1 MHTRASSIS
10 GCRWRRRLAVAGGGC
25 RSRER
30 QSETAPA
37 PGGVGFELPGNA
49 SVARGALLTQPPGH
63 EEAFVPF
70 VAIGAPGWIDAC
82 RREAGVT
89 APLFSFETDA
99 QGALRMPA
107 TDPGA
112 TARDRCL
119 AARAAS
125 GGLSGLPA
133 RDARDRS
140 ARAAHALTLTSS
152 ATRPIGRP
160 NEQE

>member
-1 MHTRASSIS
+1 MWKRVSASIPIL
-10 GCRWRRRLAVAGGGC
+10 LAVASLAGVAGGC
-25 RSRER
+25 RSHER
-30 QSETAPA
+30 PSETAPA

-49 SVARGALLTQPPGH
+49 AVARGALLTQPPGH

-70 VAIGAPGWIDAC
+70 VAVGAPGWIEAC

-99 QGALRMPA
+99 QGTLRVPA
-107 TDPGA
+107 TDSGA

-125 GGLSGLPA
+125 GGLSGLPPGM
-133 RDARDRS
+133 RVTVQL
-140 ARAAHALTLTSS
+140 ALRT
-152 ATRPIGRP
+152 P
-160 NEQE
+160 

>member
-1 MHTRASSIS
+1 MRTRTSIPIPRPACLA
-10 GCRWRRRLAVAGGGC
+10 GVCLAVACLAVAGGGC

-30 QSETAPA
+30 PSETAPA
-37 PGGVGFELPGNA
+37 PDGVGFELPDNA
-49 SVARGALLTQPPGH
+49 SVARGALLTRPAGR

-70 VAIGAPGWIDAC
+70 VATGAPTWIDAC

-107 TDPGA
+107 TDSGA

-119 AARAAS
+119 AARAAA
-125 GGLSGLPA
+125 GGSPGLPPGT
-133 RDARDRS
+133 RVTIQL
-140 ARAAHALTLTSS
+140 ALRT
-152 ATRPIGRP
+152 P
-160 NEQE
+160 

>member
-1 MHTRASSIS
+1 MYTRLSSLLL
-10 GCRWRRRLAVAGGGC
+10 GAVVGLAVADGGC

-37 PGGVGFELPGNA
+37 PGAVGFELPGNV

-89 APLFSFETDA
+89 PPLFSFETDA
-99 QGALRMPA
+99 QGALRVPT

-125 GGLSGLPA
+125 GGLSGLPPGM
-133 RDARDRS
+133 RVTVQL
-140 ARAAHALTLTSS
+140 ALRT
-152 ATRPIGRP
+152 P
-160 NEQE
+160 

>member
-1 MHTRASSIS
+1 MPTRASIPVL
-10 GCRWRRRLAVAGGGC
+10 LAVVSLAGGAAGC

-37 PGGVGFELPGNA
+37 PGGVGFELPGDA
-49 SVARGALLTQPPGH
+49 AVARGALLTQPPGH
-63 EEAFVPF
+63 EEAFLPF
-70 VAIGAPGWIDAC
+70 VAVGAPSWLEAC

-99 QGALRMPA
+99 KGALRMPA
-107 TDPGA
+107 TDSGA

-125 GGLSGLPA
+125 GGLSGLPPGV
-133 RDARDRS
+133 
-140 ARAAHALTLTSS
+140 HVTVQLALRT
-152 ATRPIGRP
+152 P
-160 NEQE
+160 

>member
-1 MHTRASSIS
+1 MHTRASIS
-10 GCRWRRRLAVAGGGC
+10 LCLAVVCLAVASGGC

-30 QSETAPA
+30 QPEAVRE
-37 PGGVGFELPGNA
+37 PGSVGFELPGNA

-82 RREAGVT
+82 RGEAGGT

-99 QGALRMPA
+99 QGALRKPA
-107 TDPGA
+107 TDSGA

-133 RDARDRS
+133 G
-140 ARAAHALTLTSS
+140 
-152 ATRPIGRP
+152 TRVTVQLELRTP
-160 NEQE
+160 

>member
-1 MHTRASSIS
+1 MHTRVSIPVV
-10 GCRWRRRLAVAGGGC
+10 LAVIGMAVISTAVTGGGC

-30 QSETAPA
+30 QAESARAPD
-37 PGGVGFELPGNA
+37 GVGFELPGNA
-49 SVARGALLTQPPGH
+49 SFARGALLTQPPGH

-70 VAIGAPGWIDAC
+70 VAVGAPGWIDAC
-82 RREAGVT
+82 RREAGAT

-99 QGALRMPA
+99 EGALRMPV

-125 GGLSGLPA
+125 GGLSGLPPG
-133 RDARDRS
+133 
-140 ARAAHALTLTSS
+140 
-152 ATRPIGRP
+152 TRVTVQLELRTP
-160 NEQE
+160 

>member
-1 MHTRASSIS
+1 MRTRASIPILLAAVS
-10 GCRWRRRLAVAGGGC
+10 LAVAGGSC

-30 QSETAPA
+30 PSETAPA
-37 PGGVGFELPGNA
+37 PGAVGFELPGDG

-70 VAIGAPGWIDAC
+70 VAIGAPGWLEAC
-82 RREAGVT
+82 RMEAGVT
-89 APLFSFETDA
+89 APLFSVETDA

-107 TDPGA
+107 TDSGA

-125 GGLSGLPA
+125 GGLSGLPPGM
-133 RDARDRS
+133 RVTVQL
-140 ARAAHALTLTSS
+140 ALR
-152 ATRPIGRP
+152 RP
-160 NEQE
+160 